1 MTAEPVDNT
10 ASPASRTAAAIDIIK
25 RPEPAVGG
33 SSGGSKG
40 NEVRRVFSLG
50 ALSGPATHHQHH
62 LDIAAHSFSSTVGA
76 LGRSI
81 SVGARS
87 MPFLGSGSAVAVS
100 DDGDDAVA
108 AAASALASEP
118 AEPERTTAAG
128 LAGGDSTTGGG
139 GGGGYGRA
147 LPSRRR
153 PSAASSRQ
161 QRSVTTRSGDAVA
174 EAAVALL
181 ATADDD
187 EAAAGLAS
195 KKRNSDFHD
204 LFSTLPKDD
213 LLVEDYACAWQK
225 EVLIQGRMYL
235 SQRHI
240 SFYAN
245 LLGWV
250 HSISIPFADVV
261 ALDKKYVATFIPNSL
276 EISTATSKYFFA
288 SFMHR
293 DVTFGQIKNLWDVAV
308 NQTFQ
313 LHPMSASPQ
322 ASHPSDDLPTPEAE
336 TEADR
341 GRDLD
346 APEAANGNRS
356 LSLDSL
362 QERLK
367 MGGDQVKKRVAAYMN
382 DSTAESK
389 GSKAKDASSSPP
401 PAVRKQVKTPTK
413 NSLVEKV
420 AGPSSASPVDSESP
434 SVVVQETKSRA
445 SSLPEGVLKDQVQIL
460 VNGLVSPESSAVRA
474 NATTTTAEFA
484 SNGPPLPHRAAAA
497 SAAALTIA
505 IVADEPT
512 QASLNAGEK
521 TPPDADA
528 FSTPAEMAPPVGA
541 ADLATAI
548 DSEQPPHPHHH
559 SSHSHKIIHHSH
571 HTRVH
576 HHPHATASSHNTSEG
591 GKKLRR
597 RNPHRPKRVASSLSS
612 KKPAQPA
619 VVASPA
625 TCGCEAAHEKMI
637 PVLDAVF
644 NISLEMLWSLLYSQ
658 TQTTDGFLKRFLEG
672 KRKCRDMMF
681 HDWVPPDVDLPEPTS
696 VDLADAPVELDGL
709 QQGWQ
714 RKLEYVV
721 PLSGPIGPK
730 QTRCKLHETVFQ
742 RDDRRSLCIDQISKT
757 PDVPSG
763 TAFQSRAKL
772 CLTFVT
778 ATQTRLRVSCE
789 VEWLKSSWLKTP
801 INAAVP
807 DGLKAYHAELQE
819 SIEEYARANPAKEE
833 DEVKAVAA
841 GVAATEAAAAVMTT
855 TDGEIYTES
864 ESAGSDYE
872 EVGTDGGRDGFSVED
887 GGDGGGSSSLS
898 HPLEKELAELDG
910 GVRRPGA
917 VRGFCGGNSEKQQQQ
932 QRGKGTT
939 AADLR
944 YASDDQT
951 LSPSARNHHRHGHNS
966 SSLTRSF
973 TPSSSSR
980 RAGGSKRGGPVG
992 SAEWRAALRVV
1003 VDGVGGW
1010 GVVAGACTVFA
1021 FVVCWMVKGLVKWEV
1036 QRVLSEM
1043 MMAEEV
1049 QFGRR
1054 VAGQTAPGS
1063 S

>member
-1 MTAEPVDNT
+1 MTAEPDDNT

-33 SSGGSKG
+33 SSGNSTG
-40 NEVRRVFSLG
+40 NEVRRVFSLS
-50 ALSGPATHHQHH
+50 ALTGPVIPHQQH
-62 LDIAAHSFSSTVGA
+62 LDIAAHSFSSTVNA

-87 MPFLGSGSAVAVS
+87 MPFLGSGTAVASSQVS
-100 DDGDDAVA
+100 TSQGGEDAVS
-108 AAASALASEP
+108 AAASTPPSEP
-118 AEPERTTAAG
+118 AEPERTAAAG
-128 LAGGDSTTGGG
+128 LAGGDGNS
-139 GGGGYGRA
+139 GGGYGKA

-187 EAAAGLAS
+187 EGAAGLAS

-293 DVTFGQIKNLWDVAV
+293 DITFGQIKNLWDVAV

-322 ASHPSDDLPTPEAE
+322 ASYPSDDFLPPETEA
-336 TEADR
+336 EADR

-346 APEAANGNRS
+346 VPEAANGNRS

-389 GSKAKDASSSPP
+389 GNKAKDASSPP
-401 PAVRKQVKTPTK
+401 PAARKQVKTPTK
-413 NSLVEKV
+413 NSPVEKV
-420 AGPSSASPVDSESP
+420 AGPSASPVDSASP
-434 SVVVQETKSRA
+434 SLLQETKSRA
-445 SSLPEGVLKDQVQIL
+445 SSLPEGVLKDEVQIL
-460 VNGLVSPESSAVRA
+460 VNGAVSPESSEI
-474 NATTTTAEFA
+474 ATTMTTAELA

-497 SAAALTIA
+497 AALTIA
-505 IVADEPT
+505 TGADEAT
-512 QASLNAGEK
+512 QSGVSAGEE
-521 TPPDADA
+521 TPLNTDA
-528 FSTPAEMAPPVGA
+528 FSTPAEMALPAGA
-541 ADLATAI
+541 ADLAA
-548 DSEQPPHPHHH
+548 DNNEQPPLLHHH
-559 SSHSHKIIHHSH
+559 SSHSHRVIHHSH
-571 HTRVH
+571 HAKVH

-597 RNPHRPKRVASSLSS
+597 RNPQRPKRVASSSS
-612 KKPAQPA
+612 KKAAQPA
-619 VVASPA
+619 AVVPPA

-658 TQTTDGFLKRFLEG
+658 AQTTDGFLKRFLEE

-681 HDWVPPDVDLPEPTS
+681 HDWVSPDADLPEPTS
-696 VDLADAPVELDGL
+696 VELADAPVELNSL
-709 QQGWQ
+709 RKGWQ

-742 RDDRRSLCIDQISKT
+742 HDNNRSICVDQISKT

-778 ATQTRLRVSCE
+778 ATRTRLRVSCE

-807 DGLKAYHAELQE
+807 EGLKAYHAELQE
-819 SIEEYARANPAKEE
+819 SIVEYARAHPAKEE
-833 DEVKAVAA
+833 EKAVSA
-841 GVAATEAAAAVMTT
+841 GVAATELMT
-855 TDGEIYTES
+855 TDGEIFTES

-872 EVGTDGGRDGFSVED
+872 DVGTERLDGGSVD
-887 GGDGGGSSSLS
+887 DGGGRSSSLS

-910 GVRRPGA
+910 GVHRPGA
-917 VRGFCGGNSEKQQQQ
+917 VRGFCGNGKP
-932 QRGKGTT
+932 QRGKGT

-951 LSPSARNHHRHGHNS
+951 LSSSSHHHHHHNHHS

-973 TPSSSSR
+973 TPSR
-980 RAGGSKRGGPVG
+980 RAGGKRGGPAG
-992 SAEWRAALRVV
+992 SAEWRAALRIV

-1010 GVVAGACTVFA
+1010 GVVAGACTVFT

-1043 MMAEEV
+1043 MMADEL

-1054 VAGQTAPGS
+1054 VAGPATPGS